1 MSRCTDSVGG
11 MGLTG
16 RRRICTHTERDGWE
30 GVCCEGV
37 CREDGEGRI
46 PRGWFF
52 TLCAFRS
59 RMYLRRYHIYEM
71 IGAADR
77 YYMVSRAASS
87 SIVVASLY
95 HRFPPISLAS
105 FSRSSAEV
113 LSVLSDDAA
122 VLKAEE
128 TPKTR
133 LNRLFV
139 FLFGPAD
146 CDP

>member
-1 MSRCTDSVGG
+1 MRMEKGGYLGDGFSRFALFVS
-11 MGLTG
+11 
-16 RRRICTHTERDGWE
+16 RI
-30 GVCCEGV
+30 
-37 CREDGEGRI
+37 
-46 PRGWFF
+46 
-52 TLCAFRS
+52 
-59 RMYLRRYHIYEM
+59 IYEM

>member
-30 GVCCEGV
+30 GARRCV

-52 TLCAFRS
+52 TLCTFRS
-59 RMYLRRYHIYEM
+59 RIIYEM

-77 YYMVSRAASS
+77 YYMVSRAASL
-87 SIVVASLY
+87 SIVVAS
-95 HRFPPISLAS
+95 RTII
-105 FSRSSAEV
+105 
-113 LSVLSDDAA
+113 
-122 VLKAEE
+122 
-128 TPKTR
+128 
-133 LNRLFV
+133 V
-139 FLFGPAD
+139 FLPSASRVSPAR
-146 CDP
+146 PPRFYPFYLTTRRF

>member
-1 MSRCTDSVGG
+1 MYAYGERWV
-11 MGLTG
+11 G
-16 RRRICTHTERDGWE
+16 RRAEVRLPSAVRMEKGGYLGDG
-30 GVCCEGV
+30 
-37 CREDGEGRI
+37 
-46 PRGWFF
+46 F
-52 TLCAFRS
+52 S
-59 RMYLRRYHIYEM
+59 RFVLFVSQMYPVYET

-77 YYMVSRAASS
+77 YYMVSRAASL

-113 LSVLSDDAA
+113 FSILSDDAA

>member
-1 MSRCTDSVGG
+1 MGGKTSAVRRLPSAVRMEKGGYLGDGFSR
-11 MGLTG
+11 
-16 RRRICTHTERDGWE
+16 
-30 GVCCEGV
+30 
-37 CREDGEGRI
+37 
-46 PRGWFF
+46 FA
-52 TLCAFRS
+52 LCAFRS
-59 RMYLRRYHIYEM
+59 RMYLRIYET

-87 SIVVASLY
+87 SIVVASLDY

-139 FLFGPAD
+139 FRLGPAD

>member
-1 MSRCTDSVGG
+1 MVFHD
-11 MGLTG
+11 
-16 RRRICTHTERDGWE
+16 
-30 GVCCEGV
+30 
-37 CREDGEGRI
+37 
-46 PRGWFF
+46 
-52 TLCAFRS
+52 
-59 RMYLRRYHIYEM
+59 LRFSFV
-71 IGAADR
+71 GAADR

-87 SIVVASLY
+87 SIVVASLDY

-113 LSVLSDDAA
+113 LSDDAA
-122 VLKAEE
+122 VLKAA

>member
-1 MSRCTDSVGG
+1 MEGKTSAVRRLPSAVRMEKGGYLGDGFSRFALFVVEC
-11 MGLTG
+11 
-16 RRRICTHTERDGWE
+16 
-30 GVCCEGV
+30 
-37 CREDGEGRI
+37 
-46 PRGWFF
+46 
-52 TLCAFRS
+52 
-59 RMYLRRYHIYEM
+59 IYET

-77 YYMVSRAASS
+77 YYMVSRAASL

-122 VLKAEE
+122 VLKAA

-139 FLFGPAD
+139 FRLGPAD